1 MVVKQSASPS
11 SSLCQLIK
19 RFAPLEVV
27 DLDIQVLYD
36 FENEANLAEGFLD
49 NVCAPLIISHA
60 GPSCNRDR
68 CRSRHYEIGVGRVS
82 RVQLGIIGEVG
93 VRIRPACIVIKT
105 ADQVVKIVRPVEPGC
120 GAAIS
125 ILGTARASCVG
136 LGTAHSIF
144 IVKRAMLPVIE
155 CYACMAIEGITCP
168 QAPGIEGGELGLG
181 RDCDAGTQE
190 CYSDGKEQLRLFH
203 S

>member
-11 SSLCQLIK
+11 STLCQLIK
-19 RFAPLEVV
+19 RFTPLKVV
-27 DLDIQVLYD
+27 DLDIEVLYD

-49 NVCAPLIISHA
+49 NVCAPLIISHS
-60 GPSCNRDR
+60 GSSCNCDR
-68 CRSRHYEIGVGRVS
+68 CRSRNNEIGVGFVS
-82 RVQLGIIGEVG
+82 RVQLGIIGESG
-93 VRIRPACIVIKT
+93 VRILPAGIVIEA
-105 ADQVVKIVRPVEPGC
+105 ADQVVEIVRPVEAGC
-120 GAAIS
+120 GATIS
-125 ILGTARASCVG
+125 ILGTAWASCVR

-190 CYSDGKEQLRLFH
+190 CYSDCKKQLGLFH

>member
-1 MVVKQSASPS
+1 LVVKQSASLCCT
-11 SSLCQLIK
+11 LCQCIK
-19 RFAPLEVV
+19 RLAPLEVV
-27 DLDIQVLYD
+27 DLDIEVLYD

-49 NVCAPLIISHA
+49 NVCAPLIITHSWS
-60 GPSCNRDR
+60 SCNRDG

-93 VRIRPACIVIKT
+93 VRIRPAGIVIET
-105 ADQVVKIVRPVEPGC
+105 TDQVVEIVRLVEASC

-144 IVKRAMLPVIE
+144 IVK
-155 CYACMAIEGITCP
+155 
-168 QAPGIEGGELGLG
+168 
-181 RDCDAGTQE
+181 
-190 CYSDGKEQLRLFH
+190 
-203 S
+203 